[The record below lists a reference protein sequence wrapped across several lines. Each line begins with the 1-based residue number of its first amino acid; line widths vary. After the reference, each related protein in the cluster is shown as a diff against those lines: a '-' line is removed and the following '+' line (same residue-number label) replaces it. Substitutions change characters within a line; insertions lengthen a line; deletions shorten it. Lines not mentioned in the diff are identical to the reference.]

1 MPTTFPPIVCTLG
14 TTTDDPQVI
23 LGMVAAGMGMARV
36 NTAYGTI
43 DQLAERM
50 DLVRAVCRTPL
61 MVDLKGRQLRVDCTT
76 EKMDGATG
84 KMVERPCRYPIAEGD
99 LIFVGFQVGP
109 VRFNHDFEDDLQVG
123 DRITFENGTIQTRVA
138 DAESEAIEPLDSAV
152 LLEVLDAGSGQMTPQ
167 MGANVPGR
175 HLHLPSLTDRDR
187 AVLELGVERRAEA
200 YALSFV
206 QQPEDLLLVHHELV
220 ARGDDEAMLIAKIE
234 NQQGIDRLGAIVRAT
249 RDLGRPLAVMIARG
263 DLFVELPIVDLPAV
277 QNKLVGLCKS
287 LDVPSIVATGL
298 LLSMQ
303 NSPRPSRSE
312 VCDVAAAARSGANS
326 FMLSDETSNGVNPV
340 LAIRT
345 LSQLVH
351 AYRPQRPV

>member
-1 MPTTFPPIVCTLG
+1 MPGTFPPIICTLG
-14 TTTDDPQVI
+14 TTTDDPQVL
-23 LGMVAAGMGMARV
+23 LGMVAAGMAMARV

-43 DQLAERM
+43 DELAERM
-50 DLVRAVCRTPL
+50 ELLRAVCRTPL

-76 EKMDGATG
+76 EKRDATTG

-123 DRITFENGTIQTRVA
+123 DLITFENGTIQTRVA
-138 DAESEAIEPLDSAV
+138 DPEMEGLEPMDSAV
-152 LLEVLDAGSGQMTPQ
+152 LLEVVDAGAGQMTPQ

-187 AVLELGVERRAEA
+187 AVMDLGVESRAEA

-206 QQPEDLLLVHHELV
+206 QQPEDLLLLHHELL
-220 ARGDDEAMLIAKIE
+220 ALGDEQAMLVAKIE
-234 NQQGIDRLGAIVRAT
+234 NQRGIDQLGAIVHAARE
-249 RDLGRPLAVMIARG
+249 LGRPLAVMIARG

-277 QNKLVGLCKS
+277 QNKLVELCKS
-287 LDVPSIVATGL
+287 LGVPSIVATGL

-303 NSPRPSRSE
+303 SGPRPSRSE
-312 VCDVAAAARSGANS
+312 VCDVAAAARSGADS

-340 LAIRT
+340 MAIRT
-345 LSQLVH
+345 LSQLLL
-351 AYRPQRPV
+351 AYRPQRLV